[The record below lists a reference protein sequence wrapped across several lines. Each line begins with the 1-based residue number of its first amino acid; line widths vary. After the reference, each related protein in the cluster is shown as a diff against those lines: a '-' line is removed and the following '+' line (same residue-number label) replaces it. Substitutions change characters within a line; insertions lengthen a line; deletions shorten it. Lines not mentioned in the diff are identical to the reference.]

1 MNRAE
6 VDVEVIPAEKRL
18 GGGGAGGGWK
28 VGMEPI
34 ELIEGEWVGLVDMVG
49 RNIELHNGT
58 RNIWRKFGQ
67 DADSWGQVET
77 SQVIGQ

>member
-49 RNIELHNGT
+49 RNIATQWYKEYMKKIWARRWLMGT
-58 RNIWRKFGQ
+58 GGDKSG
-67 DADSWGQVET
+67 V
-77 SQVIGQ
+77 